1 MTLKRLEHI
10 GVVVHDLE
18 AAKAFFV
25 ALGLELEGE
34 ASLKGD
40 TVDRLTGLKGVR
52 TDIAVLRP
60 LDGHGGV
67 ELIKYQAPSGRE
79 ADSRAPMNTPGI
91 RHFVFS
97 VEDIDDVLERLRP
110 HGAELVGE
118 VVRYE
123 DSYRLCYVRGPEGI
137 VVELAEELV
146 RREA

>member
-1 MTLKRLEHI
+1 MTLKKLEHV
-10 GVVVHDLE
+10 GVVVHDLD
-18 AAKAFFV
+18 AAKAFFT
-25 ALGLELEGE
+25 ALGLEPEGE

-40 TVDRLTGLKGVR
+40 TVDRLTGLEGVR
-52 TDIAVLRP
+52 TDIAMLRP
-60 LDGHGGV
+60 PDGHGGV
-67 ELIKYQAPSGRE
+67 ELIKYHTPEGPE
-79 ADSRAPMNTPGI
+79 ADPRAPMNTPGI

-110 HGAELVGE
+110 HGGTLVGE
-118 VVRYE
+118 LVRYE

>member
-1 MTLKRLEHI
+1 MKLEHI

-18 AAKAFFV
+18 AAKGFFI

-34 ASLKGD
+34 ASLEGD
-40 TVDRLTGLKGVR
+40 TVDRLTGLEKVR

-60 LDGHGGV
+60 PDGHGGV
-67 ELIKYQAPSGRE
+67 ELIKYQAPSRDGH
-79 ADSRAPMNTPGI
+79 SRVPMNTPGI

-97 VEDIDDVLERLRP
+97 VEGIEDVLERLRA
-110 HGAELVGE
+110 HGGELVGE
-118 VVRYE
+118 LVQYE

-137 VVELAEELV
+137 TVELAEELV

>member
-1 MTLKRLEHI
+1 MKLEHI

-18 AAKAFFV
+18 AAKAFFI

-40 TVDRLTGLKGVR
+40 TVDRLTGLENVR

-60 LDGHGGV
+60 PDGHGGV
-67 ELIKYQAPSGRE
+67 ELIKYHAPSRDGH
-79 ADSRAPMNTPGI
+79 SRVPMNTPGI

-97 VEDIDDVLERLRP
+97 IEDIEDVLERLRA
-110 HGAELVGE
+110 HGGELVGE
-118 VVRYE
+118 LVQYE

-137 VVELAEELV
+137 TVELAEALV

>member
-1 MTLKRLEHI
+1 MKLEHI

-18 AAKAFFV
+18 AAKAFFT

-40 TVDRLTGLKGVR
+40 TVDRLTGLEKVR
-52 TDIAVLRP
+52 TDIAMLRP
-60 LDGHGGV
+60 PDGHGGV
-67 ELIKYQAPSGRE
+67 ELIKYQAPSRDGH
-79 ADSRAPMNTPGI
+79 SRVPMNTPGI

-97 VEDIDDVLERLRP
+97 VEDIEDVLERLRA
-110 HGAELVGE
+110 HGGELVGE
-118 VVRYE
+118 LVQYE

-137 VVELAEELV
+137 TVELAEELV

>member
-1 MTLKRLEHI
+1 MKLKKLEHV

-18 AAKAFFV
+18 AAKAFFI

-34 ASLKGD
+34 ASLTGD

-60 LDGHGGV
+60 PDGHGGV
-67 ELIKYQAPSGRE
+67 ELIKYRTPERWEG
-79 ADSRAPMNTPGI
+79 DSRAPMNTPGI

-97 VEDIDDVLERLRP
+97 VEDIEDALEHLRP
-110 HGAELVGE
+110 HGGTLVGE
-118 VVRYE
+118 LVRYE

>member
-1 MTLKRLEHI
+1 MKLEHV

-18 AAKAFFV
+18 ATKAFFV

-34 ASLKGD
+34 ASLTGD

-60 LDGHGGV
+60 PDGRGGV
-67 ELIKYQAPSGRE
+67 ELIKYRTPERRE
-79 ADSRAPMNTPGI
+79 GDARAPMNTPGI

-97 VEDIDDVLERLRP
+97 VEDVEGTLERLRP
-110 HGAELVGE
+110 HGGTLVGE
-118 VVRYE
+118 LVQYE

-146 RREA
+146 RPEA

>member
-1 MTLKRLEHI
+1 MKLKKLEHV

-18 AAKAFFV
+18 AAKAFFI

-34 ASLKGD
+34 ASLTGD

-60 LDGHGGV
+60 PDGHGGV
-67 ELIKYQAPSGRE
+67 ELIEYRTPESRE
-79 ADSRAPMNTPGI
+79 GDSRAPMNTPGI

-97 VEDIDDVLERLRP
+97 VEDIEDVLERLRP
-110 HGAELVGE
+110 HGGTLVGE
-118 VVRYE
+118 LVRYE